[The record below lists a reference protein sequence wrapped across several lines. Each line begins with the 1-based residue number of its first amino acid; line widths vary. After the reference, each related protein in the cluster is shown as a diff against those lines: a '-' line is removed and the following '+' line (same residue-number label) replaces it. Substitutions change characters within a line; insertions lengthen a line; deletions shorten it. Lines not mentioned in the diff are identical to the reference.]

1 MKKFL
6 LNRALVAKK
15 KITFFVLL
23 FAAVVL
29 KGTCA
34 YAQDN
39 LSDRYAWRL
48 DSVVGSMPVFPATTD
63 STPVKPDW
71 YAQYTYDANS
81 VTVVSSL
88 RVLWHDTMTFIYPRK
103 DVYTWAVDSGSYLK
117 EVYNG
122 EYKGGELVDN
132 FNTYPN
138 ERKLVMKDSVRN
150 VYDVEGRL
158 IRQIRN
164 NDYITF
170 RLNTVYDEQTG
181 IMTGMEWTPYNRI
194 VRTEND
200 SVSVDYTYKY
210 NASARKW
217 ETNSESVVRNYYRNH
232 ILDMSIRESN
242 YTYHENGEIASLHV
256 DISEYN
262 PMGID
267 TLWIKAEIKRNTE
280 GKNTYGRETV
290 TTRKDPVART
300 RESSYTYDEQGNLV
314 FTENIE
320 RRIDRATNLCIS
332 ENHSEWS
339 GKVCLSKQER
349 EWIIRTRPMRSIGAA
364 TTLLTLENN
373 YSNDSLKQH
382 HYIRYDEN
390 YNIALEV
397 DSFINSKG
405 MWCYERKEYD
415 AEGEEIYS
423 VSSREDPAYGGWL
436 TFSEED
442 HRPAEYYKLLL
453 VNRPGWSVNGGAY
466 HYDTIR
472 ETQLYYS
479 NKFDMSRKREK
490 LNTANFTW
498 RLLNYNR
505 EQTTFNSDGTP
516 ASTIEYISNDPEGNI
531 WEEKYLYTFTY
542 DEEIGLYLRI
552 KTAEMADNGDGTKSW
567 QTLAQPLPD
576 WYYKLGGGKAGM
588 EREYY
593 AEVQE
598 DIEGHQAHLYYYNY
612 VDSTASWELTYR
624 KDVTYFPEPGCTK
637 EASRYF
643 WRKENS
649 SMVVPGNRT
658 EGLELFTDTFDIFDE
673 FGTFTEQHAYHWEDS
688 TTLICDKIIRN
699 QPTYD
704 VLGRLTQRIEWYTW
718 SNTGN
723 IPYWKYR
730 YFYRPDDGTQY
741 DCVAVSQYGG
751 SSNGWTDFQLTNDGL
766 GDVSYDEQGRPVE
779 QIYYRLDNTA
789 TALVP
794 KTKQIMYYEGD
805 EADWYF
811 RETYNWSDTNNAW
824 EFANSSY
831 RGAAALPVISLDESG
846 NIVHYELRN
855 EAYNLTYGALL
866 EAEPVLSPASF
877 GIQETNQLLYTGWL
891 NPNAMKARILTAHH
905 VSENKYG
912 ILYPVYAQYMARYY
926 YTQLSAEVDTVKT
939 PTEENLV
946 INPEENTATFTW
958 PAVSGGASYTLII
971 WADEAQ
977 TEKICTLHLAADGT
991 LISIDFSKAP
1001 RRAPAALWSAPVL
1014 STTIEN
1020 LLPGTQYWYTLEA
1033 YDDVLLLIDT
1043 ANGTFFTRA
1052 NTEGVD
1058 FIEEN
1063 DTNTPVKFLRN
1074 GQIIIRRG
1082 DAEYTIQ
1089 GNQIK

>member
-6 LNRALVAKK
+6 LNRALAAKK

-48 DSVVGSMPVFPATTD
+48 DSVVGSMPVFPAVTD

-71 YAQYTYDANS
+71 YAQYTYEANS

-103 DVYTWAVDSGSYLK
+103 EVYTWAVDSGSYLK
-117 EVYNG
+117 EVFNG
-122 EYKGGELVDN
+122 EYKGGELVGN

-164 NDYITF
+164 YDYITF

-181 IMTGMEWTPYNRI
+181 MMTGMEWTPYNRT

-217 ETNSESVVRNYYRNH
+217 ETKSESVVHNYYHNH
-232 ILDMSIRESN
+232 ILYMSTRESN
-242 YTYHENGEIASLHV
+242 YTYHENGEIASFQV
-256 DISEYN
+256 DITDYT
-262 PMGID
+262 PMGVENA
-267 TLWIKAEIKRNTE
+267 WVKAEIKRNTE
-280 GKNTYGRETV
+280 GKNTYGRETI
-290 TTRKDPVART
+290 TTRDEPTAHSVEA
-300 RESSYTYDEQGNLV
+300 SYTYDEQGNLV
-314 FTENIE
+314 FTENIQ

-332 ENHSEWS
+332 EIHSEWS
-339 GKVCLSKQER
+339 GNVCLSKQER
-349 EWIIRTRPMRSIGAA
+349 EWIIRTRPMMSIGGK

-373 YSNDSLKQH
+373 YTNDSLKQH

-405 MWCYERKEYD
+405 LWRCERKEYTN
-415 AEGEEIYS
+415 GEETYS
-423 VSSREDPAYGGWL
+423 RLDVNDPEYGGWT
-436 TFSEED
+436 TFEEKIHSD
-442 HRPAEYYKLLL
+442 EYRQTIL
-453 VNRPGWSVNGGAY
+453 VNRQGWGVNGGAY

-472 ETQLYYS
+472 ETQRYYS
-479 NKFDMSRKREK
+479 NNFDMSRKREK
-490 LNTANFTW
+490 LDTKNFTW
-498 RLLNYNR
+498 NLRSYSR
-505 EQTTFNSDGTP
+505 EETTFSSDGTP
-516 ASTIEYISNDPEGNI
+516 VSTIEYGTKDPEGQN
-531 WEEKYLYTFTY
+531 WYENYLYTFTY
-542 DEEIGLYLRI
+542 DETIGMYQRI
-552 KTAEMADNGDGTKSW
+552 KTAQMVDNGDGTRSW
-567 QTLAQPLPD
+567 QNLDKPISD
-576 WYYKLGGGKAGM
+576 WYYLIGIGKAGM
-588 EREYY
+588 VNEYY
-593 AEVQE
+593 YDIQE
-598 DIEGHQAHLYYYNY
+598 DIEGHQQHLYFYQY
-612 VDSTASWELTYR
+612 VDSTATWELTYR
-624 KDVTYFPEPGCTK
+624 EDVTYFPEPDCTK

-688 TTLICDKIIRN
+688 TTLICDTIIRN

-751 SSNGWTDFQLTNDGL
+751 SSMGWTDFQLTNDGL
-766 GDVSYDEQGRPVE
+766 GDVSYDEQGRAVE

-811 RETYNWSDTNNAW
+811 RETYNWSDTNNTW

-846 NIVHYELRN
+846 NIVQYELRN

-877 GIQETNQLLYTGWL
+877 GIQEANQLLYTDWL

-912 ILYPVYAQYMARYY
+912 ILDPVNAQYMARYY

-977 TEKICTLHLAADGT
+977 TEKVCTLHLAADGT

-1043 ANGTFFTRA
+1043 ANGTFFTRVNA
-1052 NTEGVD
+1052 EGID

-1082 DAEYTIQ
+1082 DAEYSIQ

>member
-1 MKKFL
+1 MKTSKHIGL
-6 LNRALVAKK
+6 L
-15 KITFFVLL
+15 I
-23 FAAVVL
+23 AAMVVL

-34 YAQDN
+34 YAQ
-39 LSDRYAWRL
+39 SDLADKYAWRL
-48 DSVVGSMPVFPATTD
+48 DSVVYSYPTYTLEDDPEEVRPDHYTAYRYTD
-63 STPVKPDW
+63 DTLEVI
-71 YAQYTYDANS
+71 S
-81 VTVVSSL
+81 VERDT
-88 RVLWHDTMTFIYPRK
+88 WHDTTYMLMPTK
-103 DVYTWAVDSGSYLK
+103 TLYTKVDSGLYQK
-117 EVYNG
+117 ESMRAKRGYYETFDSLQYV
-122 EYKGGELVDN
+122 EYRDPAQKEL
-132 FNTYPN
+132 Y
-138 ERKLVMKDSVRN
+138 MKDSVRN
-150 VYDVEGRL
+150 VYDEEGRL

-164 NDYITF
+164 YDYITF

-181 IMTGMEWTPYNRI
+181 MTTGMEWTPYNRT

-217 ETNSESVVRNYYRNH
+217 ETKSESVVRNSYRNH
-232 ILDMSIRESN
+232 ILYMSVRESN

-280 GKNTYGRETV
+280 GKNTYERETV

-300 RESSYTYDEQGNLV
+300 RETSYTYDEQGNLV
-314 FTENIE
+314 STDNIE

-332 ENHSEWS
+332 EIHSERS

-373 YSNDSLKQH
+373 YSNDSLKRH
-382 HYIRYDEN
+382 HCIRYDEN

-397 DSFINSKG
+397 DSFINSQG

-415 AEGEEIYS
+415 AEGDEIYT
-423 VSSREDPAYGGWL
+423 VSSREDPAYGGW
-436 TFSEED
+436 TIFSEED

-453 VNRPGWSVNGGAY
+453 VNRQGWSVNGGAY

-542 DEEIGLYLRI
+542 DEELGLYLRI

-624 KDVTYFPEPGCTK
+624 EDVTYFPEPDCKK

-673 FGTFTEQHAYHWEDS
+673 FGTFTEQHAYHWDYYS

-766 GDVSYDEQGRPVE
+766 GDVSYDEQGRAVE

-794 KTKQIMYYEGD
+794 KTKQIMHYED
-805 EADWYF
+805 DNADWYF
-811 RETYNWSDTNNAW
+811 RETYNWSETNNAW

-831 RGAAALPVISLDESG
+831 RGAATLPVISLDESG

-891 NPNAMKARILTAHH
+891 NPEAMKARILTAHH

-912 ILYPVYAQYMARYY
+912 LWNPVNAQYMARYY

-939 PTEENLV
+939 PTEENLE
-946 INPEENTATFTW
+946 IEPEENTATFTW

-977 TEKICTLHLAADGT
+977 TEKVCTLHLAADGT

-1001 RRAPAALWSAPVL
+1001 RRAPASLWSAPVL

-1033 YDDVLLLIDT
+1033 YDEVGLLIDT

-1052 NTEGVD
+1052 NTEGID

-1063 DTNTPVKFLRN
+1063 GTNTPVKFLRN
-1074 GQIIIRRG
+1074 GQIIIRRN
-1082 DAEYTIQ
+1082 DAEYSIQ
-1089 GNQIK
+1089 GNQLK

>member
-1 MKKFL
+1 MQIMVKK
-6 LNRALVAKK
+6 NQ
-15 KITFFVLL
+15 ICLL
-23 FAAVVL
+23 FVAIMLL

-34 YAQDN
+34 YAQ
-39 LSDRYAWRL
+39 SDLADKYAWRL
-48 DSVVGSMPVFPATTD
+48 DSVVYSYPTYTVENDPEEVRPDHYTAYRYTD
-63 STPVKPDW
+63 DTLEVI
-71 YAQYTYDANS
+71 S
-81 VTVVSSL
+81 VERDT
-88 RVLWHDTMTFIYPRK
+88 WHDTTYMLVPTK
-103 DVYTWAVDSGSYLK
+103 TLYTKVDSGLYMK
-117 EVYNG
+117 ESMRAKRVYYETFDSLQYV
-122 EYKGGELVDN
+122 EYRNPAQKEL
-132 FNTYPN
+132 Y
-138 ERKLVMKDSVRN
+138 MKDSVRN
-150 VYDVEGRL
+150 VYDEEGRL

-164 NDYITF
+164 YDYITF

-181 IMTGMEWTPYNRI
+181 MTTGMEWTPYNRT

-232 ILDMSIRESN
+232 ILYMSTRESN
-242 YTYHENGEIASLHV
+242 HTYHENGEIASFQV
-256 DISEYN
+256 DITDYT
-262 PMGID
+262 PMGVENA
-267 TLWIKAEIKRNTE
+267 WVKAETKRNTE
-280 GKNTYGRETV
+280 GKNTYGRQTITIRDEPATRSVET
-290 TTRKDPVART
+290 
-300 RESSYTYDEQGNLV
+300 SYTYDEQGNLV

-332 ENHSEWS
+332 EIHSEWS

-415 AEGEEIYS
+415 NGEEIYS
-423 VSSREDPAYGGWL
+423 RSDREDPAYGGWT
-436 TFSEED
+436 TFEEIIHD
-442 HRPAEYYKLLL
+442 DEYRQELR
-453 VNRPGWSVNGGAY
+453 VGVQGWSVNGGAY
-466 HYDTIR
+466 HYDTTR
-472 ETQLYYS
+472 VTQRYYS
-479 NKFDMSRKREK
+479 NHFDMSYKREK
-490 LNTANFTW
+490 LNTKNFTW
-498 RLLNYNR
+498 NLLNYSR
-505 EQTTFNSDGTP
+505 EETTFNSDGTP
-516 ASTIEYISNDPEGNI
+516 VSTIEYGTKDPEGQN
-531 WEEKYLYTFTY
+531 WYENYLYTFTY
-542 DEEIGLYLRI
+542 DENIGMYQRI
-552 KTAEMADNGDGTKSW
+552 KTAQMVDNGDGTRSW
-567 QTLAQPLPD
+567 QNLDKPIPD
-576 WYYKLGGGKAGM
+576 WYYRIGIGKAGM
-588 EREYY
+588 VNENYHY
-593 AEVQE
+593 IQE
-598 DIEGHQAHLYYYNY
+598 DIEAHQQHMYFYQY
-612 VDSTASWELTYR
+612 VDSTATWDLTYHQII
-624 KDVTYFPEPGCTK
+624 TYFPEPDCKK

-643 WRKENS
+643 WRKETS
-649 SMVVPGNRT
+649 SMVVSGNRT

-673 FGTFTEQHAYHWEDS
+673 FGTFTEQHAYHWDDYS

-766 GDVSYDEQGRPVE
+766 GDVSYDEQGRPVK

-794 KTKQIMYYEGD
+794 KTKQIMHYEGD

-811 RETYNWSDTNNAW
+811 RETYNWSDTNDAW

-831 RGAAALPVISLDESG
+831 RGAATLPVISLDESG

-891 NPNAMKARILTAHH
+891 NPEAMKARILTAHH

-912 ILYPVYAQYMARYY
+912 ILDPVNAQYMARYY

-939 PTEENLV
+939 PTEENLE
-946 INPEENTATFTW
+946 IEPEENTATFTW

-977 TEKICTLHLAADGT
+977 TEKVCTLHLAADGT

-1052 NTEGVD
+1052 NTEGID

-1063 DTNTPVKFLRN
+1063 GINTPVKFLRN

-1082 DAEYTIQ
+1082 DAEYSIQ
-1089 GNQIK
+1089 GNQLK

>member
-1 MKKFL
+1 MQIMEKKNQICLLFVAFL
-6 LNRALVAKK
+6 L
-15 KITFFVLL
+15 
-23 FAAVVL
+23 L
-29 KGTCA
+29 KGTCM

-39 LSDRYAWRL
+39 LSDCYAWRL
-48 DSVVGSMPVFPATTD
+48 DSVVGSMPVFPAMTD

-88 RVLWHDTMTFIYPRK
+88 RVLWHDTMNYIYPRK
-103 DVYTWAVDSGSYLK
+103 DVYTLAVDSGLYLK
-117 EVYNG
+117 EGYDG
-122 EYKGGELVDN
+122 DGYKGVYQSLCN

-138 ERKLVMKDSVRN
+138 ERKLYMKDSVRN
-150 VYDVEGRL
+150 VYDDEGRL

-181 IMTGMEWTPYNRI
+181 MMTGMEWTPYNRT

-217 ETNSESVVRNYYRNH
+217 ETNSESVVRNSYRNH
-232 ILDMSIRESN
+232 ILYMSIRESN
-242 YTYHENGEIASLHV
+242 YTYHENGEIASFQV
-256 DISEYN
+256 DITDYT
-262 PMGID
+262 PMGVENA
-267 TLWIKAEIKRNTE
+267 WVKAEIKRNTE
-280 GKNTYGRETV
+280 GKNTYGRQTITIRDEPTARSVET
-290 TTRKDPVART
+290 
-300 RESSYTYDEQGNLV
+300 SYTYDEQGNLV
-314 FTENIE
+314 STDNIE

-332 ENHSEWS
+332 EIHSERS

-349 EWIIRTRPMRSIGAA
+349 EWIIRTRPMMSIGGK
-364 TTLLTLENN
+364 TTLLTLENI
-373 YSNDSLKQH
+373 YTNDSLKRH
-382 HYIRYDEN
+382 HCIRYDEN

-405 MWCYERKEYD
+405 LWRCDRKEY
-415 AEGEEIYS
+415 ANGEEIYS
-423 VSSREDPAYGGWL
+423 RLDVNDPEYGGWT
-436 TFSEED
+436 TFEEKIHND
-442 HRPAEYYKLLL
+442 EYRQTIL
-453 VNRPGWSVNGGAY
+453 VNRQGWSVSGGAY

-472 ETQLYYS
+472 ETQRYYS

-567 QTLAQPLPD
+567 QALAKPIPD

-588 EREYY
+588 EREDY

-612 VDSTASWELTYR
+612 VDSTATWELTYR
-624 KDVTYFPEPGCTK
+624 EDVTYFPEPGCTK

-658 EGLELFTDTFDIFDE
+658 EGLELFTDTFNIFDE

-688 TTLICDKIIRN
+688 TTLICDTIIRN

-741 DCVAVSQYGG
+741 DCVAVSQDGG
-751 SSNGWTDFQLTNDGL
+751 SLGWTDFQLTNDGL
-766 GDVSYDEQGRPVE
+766 GDVSYDEQGRPIE

-794 KTKQIMYYEGD
+794 NTKQIMHYEGD
-805 EADWYF
+805 DADWYF
-811 RETYNWSDTNNAW
+811 RETYNWSDTNNTW

-846 NIVHYELRN
+846 NIVQYELRN
-855 EAYNLTYGALL
+855 EAYDMTYGASL
-866 EAEPVLSPASF
+866 ETEPVLSPSSL
-877 GIQETNQLLYTGWL
+877 GIQEANQLLYTGWL
-891 NPNAMKARILTAHH
+891 NPETMKSRILTAHH

-912 ILYPVYAQYMARYY
+912 ILDPVNAQYIARYY

-939 PTEENLV
+939 PTEENLE
-946 INPEENTATFTW
+946 IEPEENTATFTW

-977 TEKICTLHLAADGT
+977 TEKVCTLHLAADGT

-1033 YDDVLLLIDT
+1033 YDDVQLLIDT

-1052 NTEGVD
+1052 NAEGID

-1063 DTNTPVKFLRN
+1063 GTNTPVKFLRN

-1089 GNQIK
+1089 GNQLK